1 MFLRDAHQVLV
12 VDDQTILR
20 AGVRTVLERTGE
32 YHVLAEASSLGE
44 AEVRLGTLPDTTRIL
59 VSDIQLRRE
68 WAFDLIRAARRR
80 ERPLDVVVLT
90 ECLTGWNLRCALQA
104 GARGFL
110 PKDTAGGSLVDALRC
125 VQDGGVYLHPRF
137 GITAVDAVRSQGSA
151 ERLVSEERMLT
162 LLAGGLRD
170 RDMSRVTGRPR
181 GAINREISLLRRR
194 LGVSS
199 RAAAVTVAL
208 RRGMLA

>member
-1 MFLRDAHQVLV
+1 SVPVAEAQQEHSNRALGDSQPADPRHLAATDPHFNTLLAKPEPGGIPPPTRVAPGLHSPRWWVMFLRDAHQVLV

-110 PKDTAGGSLVDALRC
+110 PKDT
-125 VQDGGVYLHPRF
+125 
-137 GITAVDAVRSQGSA
+137 
-151 ERLVSEERMLT
+151 
-162 LLAGGLRD
+162 
-170 RDMSRVTGRPR
+170 
-181 GAINREISLLRRR
+181 
-194 LGVSS
+194 
-199 RAAAVTVAL
+199 
-208 RRGMLA
+208 